1 MAFLQKSDF
10 ANGKAASMGP
20 YAGKTRHEIVES
32 KIKDKKDFFLGDK
45 GTEGKVKGIKYDSKT
60 MMFTFE
66 YLSGK
71 NKGKEETTKII
82 GAAGEKIFKDPDF
95 GSGGGAGGGTL
106 QTAYAESLQCV
117 WIIACLKNPRKKFE
131 DFTEKDLKAAFDDSR
146 CQVGGTP
153 FKKMMGVDSS
163 WNKSGFDSAKK
174 LISDGYVNKDHAIH
188 RDSKLMNDIYDHK
201 KKAFVNTGL
210 RNLNNDKWNPG
221 DIWAIDKN
229 FKINELDNSTI
240 KAYNDSLIENFN
252 SKRVVGISLKKVQR
266 GNAKIKEYNLTNKR
280 PQGLKYKE
288 GKLESST
295 GNFFTSKD
303 GIIVFQGSAGS
314 SAKMNIK
321 VNKDFGTHKVEIILT
336 TARGGGAGWGVI
348 QDIVEE
354 VLGPSQALPDNSEYQ
369 RRTKKILEQNQTEIN
384 RFWNLA
390 RESGYGSKYSKSA
403 FIEKLLEKNKFW
415 IHAKYGALSLIARLD
430 STTKTKANKIVNK
443 INNYAGSQS
452 DLSSVYIK
460 VYE

>member
-1 MAFLQKSDF
+1 MAFLQKGDF
-10 ANGKAASMGP
+10 ANGKTASMGP
-20 YAGKTRHEIVES
+20 YAGKTRHQIVEA
-32 KIKDKKDFFLGDK
+32 KIKDKRDFFLGDK
-45 GTEGKVKGIKYDSKT
+45 GKGGKVKGKKYDPKT

-71 NKGKEETTKII
+71 NKGKQETTIII
-82 GAAGEKIFKDPDF
+82 GATGEKIFKDPDF

-117 WIIACLKNPRKKFE
+117 WIVACLKNPRKKFE

-146 CQVGGTP
+146 CQVGGTL

-163 WNKSGFDSAKK
+163 WNKSGFDTAKK
-174 LISDGYVNKDHAIH
+174 LISDGYVNKNHAIH
-188 RDSKLMNDIYDHK
+188 RDSTLMN
-201 KKAFVNTGL
+201 
-210 RNLNNDKWNPG
+210 
-221 DIWAIDKN
+221 
-229 FKINELDNSTI
+229 
-240 KAYNDSLIENFN
+240 
-252 SKRVVGISLKKVQR
+252 
-266 GNAKIKEYNLTNKR
+266 
-280 PQGLKYKE
+280 
-288 GKLESST
+288 
-295 GNFFTSKD
+295 
-303 GIIVFQGSAGS
+303 
-314 SAKMNIK
+314 K

-348 QDIVEE
+348 QDIVKD
-354 VLGPSQALPDNSEYQ
+354 VLGPSHALPDNALYQ
-369 RRTKKILEQNQTEIN
+369 RRTKMILEKNQTEIN

-390 RESGYGSKYSKSA
+390 RASGYGSKYSKKA
-403 FIEKLLEKNKFW
+403 FVEKLLEKNKFW
-415 IHAKYGALSLIARLD
+415 IHAKYGALSLIGRLD